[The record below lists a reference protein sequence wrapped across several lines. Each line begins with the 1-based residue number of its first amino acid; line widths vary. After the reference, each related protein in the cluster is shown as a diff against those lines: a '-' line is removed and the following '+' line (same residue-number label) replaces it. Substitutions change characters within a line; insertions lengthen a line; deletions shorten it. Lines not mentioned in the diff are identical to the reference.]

1 MTAPLLSPNWC
12 PAPARCIP
20 LAVPAGLRLRGL
32 VGQAVTLSWA
42 PKSSADTLDFT
53 LDPTDWLQGTGDYLA
68 SVSAT
73 VPTATGQ
80 TADLTVL
87 WASLINGMACLFL
100 GGGVPGTVQTVM
112 VRVTTQQG
120 RSLCQPVSLAI
131 TATGAATVAATVP
144 TLPDG
149 TPVPPNA
156 LALSDAVILT
166 TESGHPYLLA

>member
-12 PAPARCIP
+12 PAAARCIP

-32 VGQAVTLSWA
+32 VGQAVMLSWA

-68 SVSAT
+68 SVSAA
-73 VPTATGQ
+73 VPTATG
-80 TADLTVL
+80 
-87 WASLINGMACLFL
+87 
-100 GGGVPGTVQTVM
+100 QTVM

-120 RSLCQPVSLAI
+120 RRLCQPVSLAI

-144 TLPDG
+144 SLPDG

-156 LALSDAVILT
+156 LALSDVVILT